1 MSWADNWRPQTQH
14 MCQPENVFYGL
25 GMFLKLSFFLR
36 RPFHHK
42 LFGLLRS
49 LVENDTILF
58 RSCLSLGQDRT
69 QPEFLLLLLYDSY
82 QVILGTVLKYE
93 WWLAD
98 TFKIWQR
105 CQYRRK
111 LYTYTHNFEESRRD
125 LHSNHLGFNTNFLS
139 VNWENILEKRC
150 WFFAS
155 RKE

>member
-1 MSWADNWRPQTQH
+1 MSRQLTATNPAYVSTWKCFLWPRH
-14 MCQPENVFYGL
+14 VFEIIL
-25 GMFLKLSFFLR
+25 FSEEVIPSQSFWSLKI
-36 RPFHHK
+36 P
-42 LFGLLRS
+42 S

-82 QVILGTVLKYE
+82 QVVLGTLLKYE

-111 LYTYTHNFEESRRD
+111 LYTYTHNFEKSRRD